1 MQNLALEV
9 RSKTTLLQGVALVN
23 ITVQNGTSDANVDA
37 KVDANDTF
45 AEQKATL
52 LRCSIK

>member
-1 MQNLALEV
+1 MQNLAVEV

-37 KVDANDTF
+37 KVDANATF
-45 AEQKATL
+45 AEHKATL